1 MLKKIRKFV
10 DEQSTL
16 EEKVFAFILITGT
29 VIVFC
34 SAVVTL
40 FEELSIYAA
49 LGSVLGSCFFIFL
62 LVLNFKF
69 KKQKLAR
76 LLLCYFMNC
85 ILIPVLFFACGGID
99 SGMILYALA
108 ALFVII
114 PTLNGKARLVCFCV
128 SLITHICTIGVSY
141 NFIDGTKAKTK
152 MSTIFLAKLSI
163 EDRIID
169 LIASLSLVSVFLC
182 VTTAL
187 ILKAYQRER
196 EKKEDLLARLDM
208 LARKDE
214 LTGLYNRRELF
225 RKLEQTEL
233 FAENAY
239 CLVMLDIDHFKS
251 INDTYGHVFGD
262 TVLRTISAELIDR
275 FRRENG
281 ELAARYGGE
290 EFVLLLKNN
299 GTDKV
304 AERIDGLRKTIG
316 NMKWE
321 EAPKL
326 SVTISGGIVKCHD
339 YTQISAMLSGA
350 DKLLYSAKEG
360 GRNRICHKL

>member
-1 MLKKIRKFV
+1 MIM
-10 DEQSTL
+10 
-16 EEKVFAFILITGT
+16 ANPA
-29 VIVFC
+29 
-34 SAVVTL
+34 SA
-40 FEELSIYAA
+40 
-49 LGSVLGSCFFIFL
+49 
-62 LVLNFKF
+62 
-69 KKQKLAR
+69 
-76 LLLCYFMNC
+76 YFT
-85 ILIPVLFFACGGID
+85 AC
-99 SGMILYALA
+99 
-108 ALFVII
+108 
-114 PTLNGKARLVCFCV
+114 PR
-128 SLITHICTIGVSY
+128 
-141 NFIDGTKAKTK
+141 TKGHGRQGLHAQ
-152 MSTIFLAKLSI
+152 
-163 EDRIID
+163 
-169 LIASLSLVSVFLC
+169 
-182 VTTAL
+182 
-187 ILKAYQRER
+187 AYQRER